1 MGVGNFQFSRDE
13 TERQKQMAFFKDIEL
28 DVKRARLL
36 NEIHKLKRQ
45 RVLLERLN
53 KVKQRRLLKNG
64 FSLEQIKETST
75 IFDQDINDI
84 EGEIGGLEEI
94 VKDPKLIELNSKE
107 SEEPKLNAVGESEDK
122 DFVELKPKR
131 KVILDR
137 EWDKP
142 KLSNSKFSFV
152 TIQMMLF

>member
-13 TERQKQMAFFKDIEL
+13 TERQKQLDFFKNIEKDL
-28 DVKRARLL
+28 KRNRML

-45 RVLLERLN
+45 RVLLDRLN

-64 FSLEQIKETST
+64 FSLEQIKNLEN
-75 IFDQDINDI
+75 FDNDI
-84 EGEIGGLEEI
+84 EEINDEIIELER
-94 VKDPKLIELNSKE
+94 VVNDPSLIEINEKE
-107 SEEPKLNAVGESEDK
+107 VETKEEQEFDT
-122 DFVELKPKR
+122 LKPKR

-142 KLSNSKFSFV
+142 KLS
-152 TIQMMLF
+152 MLFYQIFSS

>member
-28 DVKRARLL
+28 EIKKTRLL

-45 RVLLERLN
+45 VILLERLN

-64 FSLEQIKETST
+64 FSLEQIKESNN
-75 IFDQDINDI
+75 FNQDISEI
-84 EGEIGGLEEI
+84 ESEIKELEEI
-94 VKDPKLIELNSKE
+94 VKDPKLIELNSKKSEDLRLNADE
-107 SEEPKLNAVGESEDK
+107 SEEK
-122 DFVELKPKR
+122 DFADMKQKR

-142 KLSNSKFSFV
+142 KLSKLKIYFNNFL
-152 TIQMMLF
+152 I